1 MSTLTELLAEARR
14 RALLT
19 GTPLSSSEMTGITDA
34 AAAGAGQRVA
44 LKQRLLE
51 EKKRIA
57 REKKMAKQAMATQE
71 RNDKIEGMGN
81 VYQIDQMTGK
91 HLSNATGGYG
101 TDLIKTGATKLAD
114 MTGASPYIRS
124 ATNKL
129 GSLTGGLIGTTPAA
143 ASGIIAPAF
152 AAPMQ
157 AGLSSIANAVGNTGG
172 SLAANAVNQAAMN
185 SIAKG
190 TGSLGAQ
197 VAAQVAP
204 KMGAMGLTGTG
215 TGAPAVASTAPALTT
230 GLSGTTL
237 GTVAGPAGVA
247 GSVGGVLGGQ
257 AGQWAGGKLGIG
269 GQQERESVGST
280 LGGAVGGA
288 VTGAA
293 LTSWS
298 GPGAI
303 AGGAVGGL
311 VGLASSLVKKICFA
325 IGTPVTMEDGTERKI
340 EELRLYDNMKEGGSV
355 WGTGTCLSEDM
366 WNYKGLFVSG
376 EHAVLENGQWVRI
389 SQSEHGRKLTIDEPM
404 VVVPI
409 ANENHVMIVNGMV
422 FSDYAETDH
431 GTDVNDAFR
440 LDYMNSETDK
450 INYLMDKYEL
460 RAAA

>member
-114 MTGASPYIRS
+114 AMGATPYINQASRKMG
-124 ATNKL
+124 N
-129 GSLTGGLIGTTPAA
+129 LTGNL
-143 ASGIIAPAF
+143 
-152 AAPMQ
+152 
-157 AGLSSIANAVGNTGG
+157 VGNTTAG
-172 SLAANAVNQAAMN
+172 LVMPTAANAIPGVTAGTMQTQIVNPAVQTMMEQ
-185 SIAKG
+185 IGAKG
-190 TGSLGAQ
+190 ATTLATQ
-197 VAAQVAP
+197 
-204 KMGAMGLTGTG
+204 GTG
-215 TGAPAVASTAPALTT
+215 QIAGNTAGQA
-230 GLSGTTL
+230 
-237 GTVAGPAGVA
+237 AGVA
-247 GSVGGVLGGQ
+247 GQGVGATAGKIVGAVTPVLNIVGAADAARNIWGGDLSRPYAEAGWSQKIARTPLASTGVPGFGASESEL
-257 AGQWAGGKLGIG
+257 ASSAFGKNNPITKVNNLMGKV
-269 GQQERESVGST
+269 EEEVVGKP
-280 LGGAVGGA
+280 LDKIFGAVGK
-288 VTGAA
+288 VI
-293 LTSWS
+293 S
-298 GPGAI
+298 
-303 AGGAVGGL
+303 
-311 VGLASSLVKKICFA
+311 KICFA

-366 WNYKGLFVSG
+366 WKYKGLFVSG